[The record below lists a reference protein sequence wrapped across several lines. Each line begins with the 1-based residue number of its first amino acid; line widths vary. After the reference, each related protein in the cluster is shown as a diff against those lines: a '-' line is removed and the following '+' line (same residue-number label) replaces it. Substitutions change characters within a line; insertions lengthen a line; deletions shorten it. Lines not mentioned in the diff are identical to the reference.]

1 VSPRILI
8 AYYSMTGNTRRIA
21 ILLRDAL
28 GAHTA
33 DLEEVIETHP
43 RRGLFGT
50 VRAVIDSLFGRA
62 PSIRPLSRRPED
74 YSLLVLGTPIWA
86 NRLAGPMRTCA
97 RTLGTR
103 AHRVAFFSTAGSSD
117 GARAFAE
124 LDAACQRAPICTL
137 SLTATQLA
145 STAADDN
152 VKHFARRLLE
162 ENASVAPRSATRA

>member
-1 VSPRILI
+1 MSPRILI

-21 ILLRDAL
+21 IQLRDAL

-43 RRGLFGT
+43 RRGVFGA
-50 VRAVIDSLFGRA
+50 VRAMLDSIFARA

-74 YSLLVLGTPIWA
+74 YALLVLGTPIWA
-86 NRLAGPMRTCA
+86 DRLAGPMRTCA
-97 RTLGTR
+97 RTVGTR

-117 GARAFAE
+117 GARAFGE

-137 SLTATQLA
+137 PLTAKQLDSAA
-145 STAADDN
+145 SDDIL
-152 VKHFARRLLE
+152 KQFARRLLE
-162 ENASVAPRSATRA
+162 ENASVASRNAARA